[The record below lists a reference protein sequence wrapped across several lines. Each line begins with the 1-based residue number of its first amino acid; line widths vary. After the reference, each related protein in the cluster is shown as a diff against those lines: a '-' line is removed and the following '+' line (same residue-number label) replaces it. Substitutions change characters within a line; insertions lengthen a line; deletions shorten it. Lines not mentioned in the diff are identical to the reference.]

1 MLDRIQKIAIDQFNL
16 IFKQTQGYSRTF
28 KLLIPAGT
36 DQLLILGIMNTRF
49 KYDTC
54 VAILNPSDELTKTL
68 VPGHAYTGNLLQKIV
83 KGKCDLMVDLL
94 VKTIKKDWEV
104 KVMRKYQPRIP

>member
-1 MLDRIQKIAIDQFNL
+1 MLDSIKNTAIDQFNL
-16 IFKQTQGYSRTF
+16 IFKQNKDYNRTF

-54 VAILNPSDELTKTL
+54 IAILNPSEELTKSL
-68 VPGHAYTGNLLQKIV
+68 VPGNAYTGNLLQKIV
-83 KGKCDLMVDLL
+83 RGKCDLMLDLL
-94 VKTIKKDWEV
+94 VKTLPKSWEV

>member
-1 MLDRIQKIAIDQFNL
+1 MLDSIKNTAIDQFNL
-16 IFKQTQGYSRTF
+16 IFKQNQDYNRTF

-54 VAILNPSDELTKTL
+54 VAILNPSNELTRSL
-68 VPGHAYTGNLLQKIV
+68 LPGHAYTGNLLQKIV

-94 VKTIKKDWEV
+94 VKTFSKSWEV
-104 KVMRKYQPRIP
+104 EVMRKYQARKP